1 MSKNIRINEIPSGER
16 PREKLLFYGAHC
28 LSNEELLA
36 IILRTG
42 NKDSNVVEL
51 SYRIIHSVGGLNG
64 LFKASAKE
72 LMELKGVKE
81 AKATQI
87 LAMCELYKRFKVSE
101 LTQIK
106 ISKPS
111 DVAKLVLDELRMLR
125 QEVLI
130 LINLDTKN
138 KVISKKEIFKGGLNS
153 SLVHPREI
161 FKEAVKDSAA
171 SIIICHNHPSGDP
184 TPSRDDINITTRLK
198 ECGKMMGI
206 ELLDHLI
213 IGDNRF
219 ISLKEKDI
227 LWLGK
232 GIKNGFI

>member
-1 MSKNIRINEIPSGER
+1 MSNNIRINEIPSGER
-16 PREKLLFYGAHC
+16 PREKLLFYGAQF

-72 LMELKGVKE
+72 LMKVKGVKE

-101 LTQIK
+101 LTQVK

-111 DVAKLVLDELRMLR
+111 DVAELVLDELRMLR

-130 LINLDTKN
+130 LITLDTKN

-161 FKEAVKDSAA
+161 FREAVKDSAA

-198 ECGKMMGI
+198 ECGKIMGI

-227 LWLGK
+227 L
-232 GIKNGFI
+232 

>member
-1 MSKNIRINEIPSGER
+1 MSNNIRINEIPSGER
-16 PREKLLFYGAHC
+16 PREKLLFYGAQF

-51 SYRIIHSVGGLNG
+51 SYRIIHSVVGLNG

-72 LMELKGVKE
+72 LMKVKGVKE

-101 LTQIK
+101 LTQVK

-111 DVAKLVLDELRMLR
+111 DVAELVLDELRMLR

-130 LINLDTKN
+130 LITLDTKN

-161 FKEAVKDSAA
+161 FREAVKDSAA

-227 LWLGK
+227 L
-232 GIKNGFI
+232 

>member
-1 MSKNIRINEIPSGER
+1 MSNNIRINEIPSGER
-16 PREKLLFYGAHC
+16 PREKLLFYGAQF

-51 SYRIIHSVGGLNG
+51 SYRIIHSVGGLSG

-72 LMELKGVKE
+72 LMKVKGVKE

-101 LTQIK
+101 LTQVK

-111 DVAKLVLDELRMLR
+111 DVAELVLDELRMLR

-130 LINLDTKN
+130 LITLDTKN

-161 FKEAVKDSAA
+161 FREAVKDSAA

-227 LWLGK
+227 L
-232 GIKNGFI
+232 

>member
-1 MSKNIRINEIPSGER
+1 MSDNLKITEMQENER
-16 PREKLLFYGAHC
+16 PRERLLYYGPQS

-51 SYRIIHSVGGLNG
+51 SYKIIHSVGGLRG

-72 LMELKGVKE
+72 LMKVKGVKE

-87 LAMCELYKRFKVSE
+87 LAMCELYRRFKTSE
-101 LTQIK
+101 LTQVK
-106 ISKPS
+106 VSKPS
-111 DVAKLVLDELRMLR
+111 DVAELVMDELRMLQ

-130 LINLDTKN
+130 VVTLDTKN
-138 KVISKKEIFKGGLNS
+138 KVISKKEIFRGGLNS

-161 FKEAVKDSAA
+161 FKEAVKESAA

-184 TPSRDDINITTRLK
+184 TPSKDDINITIRLK
-198 ECGKMMGI
+198 ECGQMMGI

-227 LWLGK
+227 L
-232 GIKNGFI
+232 

>member
-16 PREKLLFYGAHC
+16 PREKLLFYGAQF

-72 LMELKGVKE
+72 LMEVKGIKE

-101 LTQIK
+101 LTQVK

-111 DVAKLVLDELRMLR
+111 DVAELVLDELRMLR

-130 LINLDTKN
+130 LITLDTKN

-161 FKEAVKDSAA
+161 FREAVKDSAA

-213 IGDNRF
+213 IGYNRF

-227 LWLGK
+227 L
-232 GIKNGFI
+232 

>member
-1 MSKNIRINEIPSGER
+1 MSENIKINEIPSGER

-72 LMELKGVKE
+72 LMEVKGVKE

-227 LWLGK
+227 L
-232 GIKNGFI
+232 

>member
-1 MSKNIRINEIPSGER
+1 MKFHLVRGQEKNYF
-16 PREKLLFYGAHC
+16 FYGAQF

-72 LMELKGVKE
+72 LMEVKGVKE

-101 LTQIK
+101 LTQVK

-161 FKEAVKDSAA
+161 FREAVKDSAA

-227 LWLGK
+227 L
-232 GIKNGFI
+232 

>member
-1 MSKNIRINEIPSGER
+1 MSENIKINEIPSGER
-16 PREKLLFYGAHC
+16 PREKLLFYGAQC

-138 KVISKKEIFKGGLNS
+138 KVISKKEIFKGG
-153 SLVHPREI
+153 
-161 FKEAVKDSAA
+161 A
-171 SIIICHNHPSGDP
+171 
-184 TPSRDDINITTRLK
+184 
-198 ECGKMMGI
+198 
-206 ELLDHLI
+206 
-213 IGDNRF
+213 
-219 ISLKEKDI
+219 
-227 LWLGK
+227 
-232 GIKNGFI
+232 

>member
-1 MSKNIRINEIPSGER
+1 MSENIKINEIPSGER
-16 PREKLLFYGAHC
+16 PREKLLFYGAQC

-184 TPSRDDINITTRLK
+184 TPSKDDINITTRLK

-227 LWLGK
+227 L
-232 GIKNGFI
+232 

>member
-1 MSKNIRINEIPSGER
+1 
-16 PREKLLFYGAHC
+16 
-28 LSNEELLA
+28 
-36 IILRTG
+36 
-42 NKDSNVVEL
+42 
-51 SYRIIHSVGGLNG
+51 
-64 LFKASAKE
+64 
-72 LMELKGVKE
+72 
-81 AKATQI
+81 
-87 LAMCELYKRFKVSE
+87 
-101 LTQIK
+101 
-106 ISKPS
+106 
-111 DVAKLVLDELRMLR
+111 MLR

-161 FKEAVKDSAA
+161 FREAVKDSAA
-171 SIIICHNHPSGDP
+171 SIIIDVTIILLSGDP

-227 LWLGK
+227 L
-232 GIKNGFI
+232 

>member
-1 MSKNIRINEIPSGER
+1 MSNNIRINEIPSGER
-16 PREKLLFYGAHC
+16 PREKLLFYGAQF

-72 LMELKGVKE
+72 LMKVKGVKE

-101 LTQIK
+101 LTQVK

-111 DVAKLVLDELRMLR
+111 DVAELVLDELRMLR

-130 LINLDTKN
+130 LITLDTKN
-138 KVISKKEIFKGGLNS
+138 KVISKKEVFKGGLNS

-161 FKEAVKDSAA
+161 FREAVKDSAA

-227 LWLGK
+227 L
-232 GIKNGFI
+232 

>member
-1 MSKNIRINEIPSGER
+1 MSENIKINEIPSGER
-16 PREKLLFYGAHC
+16 PREKLLFYGAQC

-138 KVISKKEIFKGGLNS
+138 KVISKKEIFKGGLKS

-227 LWLGK
+227 L
-232 GIKNGFI
+232 

>member
-1 MSKNIRINEIPSGER
+1 MSNNIRINEIPSGER
-16 PREKLLFYGAHC
+16 PREKLLFYGAQF

-72 LMELKGVKE
+72 LMKIKGVKE

-101 LTQIK
+101 LTQVK

-111 DVAKLVLDELRMLR
+111 DVAELVLDELRMLR

-130 LINLDTKN
+130 LITLDTKN

-161 FKEAVKDSAA
+161 FREAVKDSAA

-227 LWLGK
+227 L
-232 GIKNGFI
+232 

>member
-1 MSKNIRINEIPSGER
+1 MSANLKITEMQENER
-16 PREKLLFYGAHC
+16 PRERLLYYGPQS

-51 SYRIIHSVGGLNG
+51 SYKIIHSVGGLRG

-72 LMELKGVKE
+72 LMKVKGVKE

-87 LAMCELYKRFKVSE
+87 LAMCELYRRFKTSE
-101 LTQIK
+101 LTQVK
-106 ISKPS
+106 VSKPS
-111 DVAKLVLDELRMLR
+111 DVAELVMDELRMLQ

-130 LINLDTKN
+130 VVTLDTKN
-138 KVISKKEIFKGGLNS
+138 KVISKKEIFRGGLNS

-161 FKEAVKDSAA
+161 FKEAVKESAA

-184 TPSRDDINITTRLK
+184 TPSKDDINITIRLK
-198 ECGKMMGI
+198 ECGQMMGI

-227 LWLGK
+227 L
-232 GIKNGFI
+232 

>member
-1 MSKNIRINEIPSGER
+1 MSENIKINEIPSGER
-16 PREKLLFYGAHC
+16 PREKLLFYGAQC

-227 LWLGK
+227 L
-232 GIKNGFI
+232 

>member
-1 MSKNIRINEIPSGER
+1 MSKTIKINEIPSNER
-16 PREKLLFYGAHC
+16 PREKLLTYGAQF

-42 NKDSNVVEL
+42 NKDLNAVEL

-64 LFKASAKE
+64 LFTVSAKE
-72 LMELKGVKE
+72 LMKVKGVKE

-87 LAMCELYKRFKVSE
+87 LAICELYKRFKLS
-101 LTQIK
+101 QIRDFK
-106 ISKPS
+106 IIKPS
-111 DVAKLVLDELRMLR
+111 DVADIVLDELRMLK
-125 QEVLI
+125 QEVLV
-130 LINLDTKN
+130 LITLDSKN

-227 LWLGK
+227 L
-232 GIKNGFI
+232 

>member
-1 MSKNIRINEIPSGER
+1 MSNNIRINEIPSGER
-16 PREKLLFYGAHC
+16 PREKLIFYGAQF

-72 LMELKGVKE
+72 LMKVKGVKE

-101 LTQIK
+101 LTQVK

-111 DVAKLVLDELRMLR
+111 DVAELVLDELRMLR

-130 LINLDTKN
+130 LITLDTKN
-138 KVISKKEIFKGGLNS
+138 KVISKKEVFKGGLNS

-161 FKEAVKDSAA
+161 FREAVKDSAA

-227 LWLGK
+227 L
-232 GIKNGFI
+232 

>member
-1 MSKNIRINEIPSGER
+1 MLR
-16 PREKLLFYGAHC
+16 KL
-28 LSNEELLA
+28 
-36 IILRTG
+36 
-42 NKDSNVVEL
+42 
-51 SYRIIHSVGGLNG
+51 
-64 LFKASAKE
+64 
-72 LMELKGVKE
+72 
-81 AKATQI
+81 KATQI

-101 LTQIK
+101 LTQVK

-161 FKEAVKDSAA
+161 FREAVKDSAA

-227 LWLGK
+227 L
-232 GIKNGFI
+232 

>member
-1 MSKNIRINEIPSGER
+1 M
-16 PREKLLFYGAHC
+16 
-28 LSNEELLA
+28 
-36 IILRTG
+36 
-42 NKDSNVVEL
+42 
-51 SYRIIHSVGGLNG
+51 
-64 LFKASAKE
+64 
-72 LMELKGVKE
+72 
-81 AKATQI
+81 
-87 LAMCELYKRFKVSE
+87 
-101 LTQIK
+101 
-106 ISKPS
+106 
-111 DVAKLVLDELRMLR
+111 
-125 QEVLI
+125 I

-138 KVISKKEIFKGGLNS
+138 KVISKKEIFKGGLKS

-161 FKEAVKDSAA
+161 FREAVKDSAA

>member
-1 MSKNIRINEIPSGER
+1 MSNNIRINEIPSGER
-16 PREKLLFYGAHC
+16 PREKLLFYGAQF

-72 LMELKGVKE
+72 LMNVKGVKE

-101 LTQIK
+101 LTQVK

-111 DVAKLVLDELRMLR
+111 DVAELVLDELRMLR

-130 LINLDTKN
+130 LITLDTKN

-161 FKEAVKDSAA
+161 FREAVKDSAA

-227 LWLGK
+227 L
-232 GIKNGFI
+232 

>member
-16 PREKLLFYGAHC
+16 PREKLLFYGAQC

-72 LMELKGVKE
+72 LMEVKGVKE

-101 LTQIK
+101 LTQVK

-161 FKEAVKDSAA
+161 FREAVKDSAA
-171 SIIICHNHPSGDP
+171 SIIICHNHSSGDL

-227 LWLGK
+227 L
-232 GIKNGFI
+232 

>member
-1 MSKNIRINEIPSGER
+1 MSENIKINEIPSGER

-171 SIIICHNHPSGDP
+171 SIIICHNHPSGVP

>member
-1 MSKNIRINEIPSGER
+1 MSENIKINEIPSGER

-184 TPSRDDINITTRLK
+184 TPSKDDINITTRLK

-227 LWLGK
+227 L
-232 GIKNGFI
+232 

>member
-1 MSKNIRINEIPSGER
+1 MSNNIRINEIPSGER
-16 PREKLLFYGAHC
+16 PREKLLFYGAQF

-72 LMELKGVKE
+72 LMKVKGVKE

-101 LTQIK
+101 LTQVK

-111 DVAKLVLDELRMLR
+111 DVAELVLDELRMLR

-130 LINLDTKN
+130 LLTLDTKN

-161 FKEAVKDSAA
+161 FREAVKDSAA

-227 LWLGK
+227 L
-232 GIKNGFI
+232 

>member
-1 MSKNIRINEIPSGER
+1 MSNNIRINEIPSGER
-16 PREKLLFYGAHC
+16 PREKLLFYGAQF

-72 LMELKGVKE
+72 LMKVKGVKE

-87 LAMCELYKRFKVSE
+87 LAMCELYKRFKGSE
-101 LTQIK
+101 LTQVK

-111 DVAKLVLDELRMLR
+111 DVAELVLDELRMLR

-130 LINLDTKN
+130 LITLDTKN

-161 FKEAVKDSAA
+161 FREAVKDSAA
-171 SIIICHNHPSGDP
+171 AIIICHNHPSGDP

-227 LWLGK
+227 L
-232 GIKNGFI
+232 

>member
-1 MSKNIRINEIPSGER
+1 MTNNIRVNDIPLNER
-16 PREKLLFYGAHC
+16 PMEKLLQFGVDT

-72 LMELKGVKE
+72 LMEVKGVKE

-101 LTQIK
+101 LAQVK

-161 FKEAVKDSAA
+161 FREAVKDSAA

-227 LWLGK
+227 L
-232 GIKNGFI
+232 

>member
-1 MSKNIRINEIPSGER
+1 MSKNLKISEIPSCER
-16 PREKLLFYGAHC
+16 PREKLLFYGAQF

-51 SYRIIHSVGGLNG
+51 SYRIIHSVGGLKG

-72 LMELKGVKE
+72 LMEVKGVKE

-87 LAMCELYKRFKVSE
+87 LAMCELYRRFKASE
-101 LTQIK
+101 FTQIK

-111 DVAKLVLDELRMLR
+111 DIAELVLDELRMLQ
-125 QEVLI
+125 QEVLM
-130 LINLDTKN
+130 LITLDTKN
-138 KVISKKEIFKGGLNS
+138 KVISKKEIFRGGLNS

-184 TPSRDDINITTRLK
+184 TPSKDDINITTRLK

>member
-1 MSKNIRINEIPSGER
+1 MSQNIKINEIPSGER

-227 LWLGK
+227 L
-232 GIKNGFI
+232 

>member
-16 PREKLLFYGAHC
+16 PREKLLFYGAQF

-72 LMELKGVKE
+72 LMEVKGVKE

-101 LTQIK
+101 LTQVK

-161 FKEAVKDSAA
+161 FREAVKDSAA

-184 TPSRDDINITTRLK
+184 TPSRDDIHITTRLK
-198 ECGKMMGI
+198 EFGKMMGI

-213 IGDNRF
+213 IGDNIF

-227 LWLGK
+227 L
-232 GIKNGFI
+232 

>member
-1 MSKNIRINEIPSGER
+1 MSKNLKISEIPSCER
-16 PREKLLFYGAHC
+16 PREKLLFYGAQF

-51 SYRIIHSVGGLNG
+51 SYRIIHSVGGLKG

-72 LMELKGVKE
+72 LMEVKGVKE

-87 LAMCELYKRFKVSE
+87 LAMCELYRRFKASE
-101 LTQIK
+101 FTQVK

-111 DVAKLVLDELRMLR
+111 DVAELVLDELRMLQ
-125 QEVLI
+125 QEVLM
-130 LINLDTKN
+130 LLTLDTKN
-138 KVISKKEIFKGGLNS
+138 KVISKKEIFRGGLNS

-161 FKEAVKDSAA
+161 FREAVKDSAA

-184 TPSRDDINITTRLK
+184 APSKDDINITTRLK

-227 LWLGK
+227 L
-232 GIKNGFI
+232 

>member
-1 MSKNIRINEIPSGER
+1 MSKNIKINEIPSGER
-16 PREKLLFYGAHC
+16 PREKLLFYGAQF

-42 NKDSNVVEL
+42 NKDLNVVEL

-64 LFKASAKE
+64 LCRASAKE
-72 LMELKGVKE
+72 LMKVKGVKE

-87 LAMCELYKRFKVSE
+87 LAVCELYRRFKTSE
-101 LTQIK
+101 LTQVK

-111 DVAKLVLDELRMLR
+111 DVAELVLDELRMLQ
-125 QEVLI
+125 QEVLM
-130 LINLDTKN
+130 LITLDTKN

-227 LWLGK
+227 L
-232 GIKNGFI
+232 

>member
-1 MSKNIRINEIPSGER
+1 MSDNLKITEMQENDR
-16 PREKLLFYGAHC
+16 PRERLLYYGPQS

-42 NKDSNVVEL
+42 NKNSNVVEL
-51 SYRIIHSVGGLNG
+51 SYKIIHSVGGLRG
-64 LFKASAKE
+64 LFKVSAKE
-72 LMELKGVKE
+72 LMKVKGVKE

-87 LAMCELYKRFKVSE
+87 LAMCELYRRFKASE
-101 LTQIK
+101 LTQVK

-111 DVAKLVLDELRMLR
+111 DVAELVIDELRMLQ

-130 LINLDTKN
+130 VVTLDTKN
-138 KVISKKEIFKGGLNS
+138 KVISKKEIFRGGLNS

-161 FKEAVKDSAA
+161 FKEAVKESAA

-184 TPSRDDINITTRLK
+184 TPSKDDINITTRLK
-198 ECGKMMGI
+198 ECGQMMGI

-227 LWLGK
+227 L
-232 GIKNGFI
+232 

>member
-1 MSKNIRINEIPSGER
+1 MSKNIRINEIPSSER
-16 PREKLLFYGAHC
+16 PREKLLFYGAQF

-42 NKDSNVVEL
+42 NKDLNVVEL

-72 LMELKGVKE
+72 LMEVKGVKE

-101 LTQIK
+101 LIQVK

-111 DVAKLVLDELRMLR
+111 DVAELVLDELRMLR
-125 QEVLI
+125 QEVLL
-130 LINLDTKN
+130 LITLDTKN

-161 FKEAVKDSAA
+161 FREAVKDSAA

-184 TPSRDDINITTRLK
+184 TPSKDDINITTRLK

-227 LWLGK
+227 L
-232 GIKNGFI
+232 

>member
-1 MSKNIRINEIPSGER
+1 MSENIKINEIPSGER

-101 LTQIK
+101 LAQVK

-161 FKEAVKDSAA
+161 FREAVKDSAA

-227 LWLGK
+227 L
-232 GIKNGFI
+232 

>member
-1 MSKNIRINEIPSGER
+1 MSENIKINEIPPGER

-227 LWLGK
+227 YD
-232 GIKNGFI
+232 

>member
-1 MSKNIRINEIPSGER
+1 MSENIKINEIPSGER

-161 FKEAVKDSAA
+161 FREAVKDSAA

-227 LWLGK
+227 L
-232 GIKNGFI
+232 